1 MFSHTY
7 IAVDTYQPL
16 VSIWDQ
22 NQCQIDYSLN
32 PLTIAPNGVNALF
45 SATDLSVD
53 MGELV
58 TFNDQS
64 TAQNPIISWTWEME
78 NSSSIFFTNTPY
90 TTAFFNGGE
99 AIITLIITDSLG
111 CTDSYEL
118 SIAVNG
124 DFQLPNVITT
134 DNDGINDVFS
144 YQYDIFKSFDIVIV
158 NRWGN
163 TISQKTSETG
173 TIFWDGKTNNGE
185 PVVDGVYF
193 YLFEGTL
200 FNGTK
205 LKKDGFIHVVNNK

>member
-1 MFSHTY
+1 
-7 IAVDTYQPL
+7 
-16 VSIWDQ
+16 
-22 NQCQIDYSLN
+22 
-32 PLTIAPNGVNALF
+32 
-45 SATDLSVD
+45 
-53 MGELV
+53 
-58 TFNDQS
+58 
-64 TAQNPIISWTWEME
+64 
-78 NSSSIFFTNTPY
+78 
-90 TTAFFNGGE
+90 
-99 AIITLIITDSLG
+99 LG

-163 TISQKTSETG
+163 TIIQKINETG
-173 TIFWDGKTNNGE
+173 TIFWDGKTNKGE
-185 PVVDGVYF
+185 TVSDGVYF

-205 LKKDGFIHVVNNK
+205 LKKDGFIHVINNK